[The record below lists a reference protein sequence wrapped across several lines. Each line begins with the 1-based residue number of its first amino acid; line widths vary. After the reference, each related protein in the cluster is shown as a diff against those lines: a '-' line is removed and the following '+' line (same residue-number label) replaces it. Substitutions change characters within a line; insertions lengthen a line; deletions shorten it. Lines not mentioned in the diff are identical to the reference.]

1 MEAHPLAIVLAKH
14 LQFQNHLLPCPKDT
28 PKEQHMLSR
37 GKHILWNY
45 FIYSCFWNVATTFA
59 DLKNLE
65 NFNIPPPKKEEEV
78 ISYLSPTGVESPKT
92 LLGDRGGHLETLFCC
107 LANFL

>member
-14 LQFQNHLLPCPKDT
+14 LQLQNHRLPCPKT
-28 PKEQHMLSR
+28 LPKINTCFQGGE
-37 GKHILWNY
+37 HILWNY
-45 FIYSCFWNVATTFA
+45 FIYSRVWNVATTFA

-65 NFNIPPPKKEEEV
+65 NFNIPPPQKKEEV
-78 ISYLSPTGVESPKT
+78 ISYLSPTGEESPKT
-92 LLGDRGGHLETLFCC
+92 LWGIGGHLETLFCC